1 MIYDLLLQFNFNL
14 VKRHDIDFEF
24 IVDHSSLI
32 WLNLIAI
39 YFMVAYSDFV
49 IVNFYMYVYMSYI
62 VFFLNCKSK

>member
-14 VKRHDIDFEF
+14 VTRYDIDFEF

-32 WLNLIAI
+32 WLKLIAI

-49 IVNFYMYVYMSYI
+49 IVNFYEYY
-62 VFFLNCKSK
+62 FL

>member
-14 VKRHDIDFEF
+14 VKRYDIDFEF

-49 IVNFYMYVYMSYI
+49 IVNFYMYVYMSYF
-62 VFFLNCKSK
+62 VFFLNCK

>member
-1 MIYDLLLQFNFNL
+1 MNDLLLQFNFNL
-14 VKRHDIDFEF
+14 VKRYEIDFEF

-49 IVNFYMYVYMSYI
+49 IVNFYMYVYMSYF
-62 VFFLNCKSK
+62 VFFLNCK

>member
-49 IVNFYMYVYMSYI
+49 IVNFYMYVYMSYF
-62 VFFLNCKSK
+62 VFFLNCK

>member
-39 YFMVAYSDFV
+39 YFMVAYNDFV
-49 IVNFYMYVYMSYI
+49 IVNFYMYVYMSYF
-62 VFFLNCKSK
+62 VFFLNCK

>member
-14 VKRHDIDFEF
+14 VKRYDIDFEF
-24 IVDHSSLI
+24 IVDHNSLI

-49 IVNFYMYVYMSYI
+49 IVNFYMYVYMSYF
-62 VFFLNCKSK
+62 VFFLNCK